1 MDGETLTVIV
11 VIGLSVILMFV
22 FPLMT
27 MADREDDI
35 SQLAIE
41 TAITE
46 FVDDVGKTGVLSED
60 KLSKLEERLSSIGGT
75 TYNLEMKAGIRDEN
89 QGKKTAQ
96 AQTDKA
102 GENSYYYLYT
112 AQLEDMLEAP
122 ENKGTIVFKK
132 DDMFM
137 ASIKN
142 ASPTFKEQL
151 DNWIYKVTGN
161 DYSRAAEQATIIT
174 VDGKK

>member
-46 FVDDVGKTGVLSED
+46 FVDDVGKTGVLSQD

-75 TYNLEMKAGIRDEN
+75 TYALEMKAGIRDEN

-96 AQTDKA
+96 AQINKA
-102 GENSYYYLYT
+102 GENAYYYLYT
-112 AQLEDMLEAP
+112 SQLEDMLKD
-122 ENKGTIVFKK
+122 NGGKVLFKK
-132 DDMFM
+132 DDTFM

-142 ASPTFKEQL
+142 NSPTFKEQL

-161 DYSRAAEQATIIT
+161 DYSRAAEQATIVT
-174 VDGKK
+174 VDGTK